1 MYSGDFWS
9 LKWFWFLHL
18 GESRWWGAAL
28 SHGWSHRHGRGCN
41 AFPWPFHVS
50 MAAVYPLPDTSRAPV
65 GHLKAFNSAFRS
77 ARNFCWKSWHMWRG
91 ECWKRGQALKIQCLW
106 QTLDTLGTHLPKNS
120 FGTEMMRDFWARC
133 PKDVEEDFDRLWTKK
148 CLKFFACTLLL
159 WPCHHSAL
167 AWLACSLHL
176 RVGGGPDT
184 NAQSRSESEMERE
197 TISLCKNQVFKTIL
211 KAQRHQCTCVQKYII
226 YIYIHISSYIIIYH
240 HISSYIMWLFMWYHV
255 ISCDH
260 SFHGMHMDASCFPV
274 HLKRALGSAG
284 QCWAWS

>member
-120 FGTEMMRDFWARC
+120 FGTGMMRDFWARC
-133 PKDVEEDFDRLWTKK
+133 PKDVLRKILTDCGRRNVWNFSHALSCCGPATTRHLLDWLVASTSEWVVGLIQMPNRGARARWSERQFRYAKIK
-148 CLKFFACTLLL
+148 CSKPFSKHNA
-159 WPCHHSAL
+159 
-167 AWLACSLHL
+167 
-176 RVGGGPDT
+176 T
-184 NAQSRSESEMERE
+184 NAPV
-197 TISLCKNQVFKTIL
+197 CKSV
-211 KAQRHQCTCVQKYII
+211 YI
-226 YIYIHISSYIIIYH
+226 
-240 HISSYIMWLFMWYHV
+240 
-255 ISCDH
+255 
-260 SFHGMHMDASCFPV
+260 
-274 HLKRALGSAG
+274 
-284 QCWAWS
+284 